1 MKAQKENLVQTI
13 DKQVVLLN
21 QLNIFRTENLNLKHE
36 NQELKSFS
44 NFSK

>member
-21 QLNIFRTENLNLKHE
+21 QLNIFRTENQNLKHE